1 MDRQR
6 LTQHPNPASR
16 RSCSTNSHQCGA
28 LGYFPTHYRTPP
40 PLSQA
45 AVRALDVSP
54 MSRNRV
60 QMMNVQVTILQSPRN
75 VQNKDKSL
83 FPFLVHR
90 HTIRIR
96 LVVEQQE
103 LESGSA

>member
-1 MDRQR
+1 
-6 LTQHPNPASR
+6 
-16 RSCSTNSHQCGA
+16 
-28 LGYFPTHYRTPP
+28 
-40 PLSQA
+40 
-45 AVRALDVSP
+45 
-54 MSRNRV
+54 
-60 QMMNVQVTILQSPRN
+60 MMNVQVTILQSPRN

-90 HTIRIR
+90 HTIRSG